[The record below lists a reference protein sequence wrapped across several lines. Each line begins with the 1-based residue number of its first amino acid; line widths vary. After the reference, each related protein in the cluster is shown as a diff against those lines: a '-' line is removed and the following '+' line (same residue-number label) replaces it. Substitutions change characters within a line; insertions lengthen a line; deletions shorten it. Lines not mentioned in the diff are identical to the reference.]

1 MPNVNKLQVFNNEF
15 FSLAASLD
23 QIKASCKESSYFVNE
38 ATFQAKKR
46 LALIGT
52 HVRMRKSLR
61 RFNAALD
68 CFAGVIKANSFHFR

>member
-46 LALIGT
+46 LALIRYART
-52 HVRMRKSLR
+52 HKG
-61 RFNAALD
+61 A
-68 CFAGVIKANSFHFR
+68 IKKI